1 MVSFSWTT
9 PQTQWPLSVRPR
21 TAASFSQAMPQRQWP
36 LSVGPRNRHSGLF
49 QSGHATETVASFS
62 RATQQT
68 QRPLSVGPRNRHSSL
83 FFSRATPQR
92 QWPLGSA
99 CPLPCRHSKR
109 PTCRSFISPCGGGGG
124 GGLGWKAPPAAS
136 RRRSSD
142 DSRSTL
148 LLPQTRNLVITDPN
162 LVASKAARR
171 DSSAVRTADSVV
183 IERSRVRV
191 PAGAV
196 G

>member
-1 MVSFSWTT
+1 M
-9 PQTQWPLSVRPR
+9 PL
-21 TAASFSQAMPQRQWP
+21 FYFP
-36 LSVGPRNRHSGLF
+36 LR
-49 QSGHATETVASFS
+49 
-62 RATQQT
+62 
-68 QRPLSVGPRNRHSSL
+68 
-83 FFSRATPQR
+83 
-92 QWPLGSA
+92 
-99 CPLPCRHSKR
+99 
-109 PTCRSFISPCGGGGG
+109 GGGGG
-124 GGLGWKAPPAAS
+124 DWGGRPPPAAS